1 MLKLAN
7 SKIDKTSIVHGGFGN
22 DPAKVMSQ
30 KSITDNISQIL
41 QLEGEE
47 LWAYGVRWTQGQSPT
62 TLERIGNLNMHKT
75 LPCHKTRGCLV
86 LDDGTINY
94 YLHDSTDFLKEDGVT
109 PSVLDGTDGDV
120 MNQRKFYYRTAIKDN
135 VHVNWMSPYP
145 LPGYTLY
152 ENLTGRYKASINTTG
167 KIHSVI
173 NNSPQFRGGNN
184 TSAWD
189 SDGRSLLGCAV
200 SSISRVTLRS
210 GARIDRAVECNGTPE
225 HDDFFARLNICKS
238 KMGYS

>member
-1 MLKLAN
+1 M
-7 SKIDKTSIVHGGFGN
+7 F
-22 DPAKVMSQ
+22 
-30 KSITDNISQIL
+30 
-41 QLEGEE
+41 
-47 LWAYGVRWTQGQSPT
+47 
-62 TLERIGNLNMHKT
+62 
-75 LPCHKTRGCLV
+75 
-86 LDDGTINY
+86 
-94 YLHDSTDFLKEDGVT
+94 
-109 PSVLDGTDGDV
+109 
-120 MNQRKFYYRTAIKDN
+120 
-135 VHVNWMSPYP
+135 VNWMSPYP

-152 ENLTGRYKASINTTG
+152 ENLTGRYKASINRTTG

-225 HDDFFARLNICKS
+225 HDDFFARLNIRKS